1 MAKLTRQKESQM
13 KPKTRGEATAHRQAT
28 VPDGLIDRAIEVI
41 GDRNEAFRWLGT
53 SVRALGYETPISLL
67 ATPDGEKAV
76 LIALDRLEQ
85 GVY

>member
-1 MAKLTRQKESQM
+1 MGNLTRQKKSQM
-13 KPKTRGEATAHRQAT
+13 KPKTRDEETVHRQAII
-28 VPDGLIDRAIEVI
+28 PDRLIERAIEVI

-76 LIALDRLEQ
+76 LIVLDRLQQ